1 MSKLQ
6 EQLLIEGYQSMAE
19 INLNIASEHY
29 ALECEVYDYVVRAE
43 AQVEG
48 E

>member
-6 EQLLIEGYQSMAE
+6 EQQLIEGYQSMAE
-19 INLNIASEHY
+19 INLLIASEHY
-29 ALECEVYDYVVRAE
+29 LLECEVYDNVIHTSTQA
-43 AQVEG
+43 EG

>member
-6 EQLLIEGYQSMAE
+6 EQLIEGYQSMAE
-19 INLNIASEHY
+19 INLLIASEHY
-29 ALECEVYDYVVRAE
+29 LLECEVFDAVEYGCT
-43 AQVEG
+43 AQEG

>member
-6 EQLLIEGYQSMAE
+6 EQQLIEGYLSMAE
-19 INLNIASEHY
+19 INLHIASEHY
-29 ALECEVYDYVVRAE
+29 LLECEVYDSVAHLST
-43 AQVEG
+43 QVEG